1 MSKGES
7 RVRIQIAFESG
18 ASIGALVAPASAD
31 GLQAALAQS
40 DSVFELETD
49 DGTYVLALAK
59 VAYVK
64 RASRETQI
72 GFGATA

>member
-1 MSKGES
+1 VAESDS
-7 RVRIQIAFESG
+7 RVRIQIAFEGG
-18 ASIGALVAPASAD
+18 ASIGALVVPAAAD
-31 GLQAALAQS
+31 ALQEALAGS

-49 DGTYVLALAK
+49 DGIYVLALAK

-64 RASRETQI
+64 RAARETQI